1 MLDQGR
7 GLSRDEKGNQAGEA
21 RCLAYLRAVSGRV
34 GNVRGAMQ
42 VGRNRWGRVGRVQA
56 SFRFDRRARARPGA
70 VQGREDPQPTDV
82 PQHTGHSTF
91 YAAKT

>member
-21 RCLAYLRAVSGRV
+21 RCLAHLRAVSGRV

-42 VGRNRWGRVGRVQA
+42 VGRSRQVTARFMPLRPKLLQA
-56 SFRFDRRARARPGA
+56 CS
-70 VQGREDPQPTDV
+70 
-82 PQHTGHSTF
+82 
-91 YAAKT
+91 

>member
-21 RCLAYLRAVSGRV
+21 RCLAHLRAVSGRV

-42 VGRNRWGRVGRVQA
+42 VGRSRWGRVGRVQA
-56 SFRFDRRARARPGA
+56 KLPLAACRISFRFDRRARARPGV
-70 VQGREDPQPTDV
+70 VQGTEGPQPTDV
-82 PQHTGHSTF
+82 P
-91 YAAKT
+91 